1 MQDVRTLS
9 PLDLLWALTGLVLT
23 IAATWSE
30 AFITNAPWDWNAM
43 GLQVYS
49 LGVSFQVGAVLL
61 TACVGGKNAAA
72 LAQIAYVTLGLLLFQ
87 FFGLPIFTQG
97 GGLGYVR
104 EPSFGYLVGFIPA
117 AWICGYLAFQERPK
131 LETLAFSG
139 MCGLGIIHGCGLL
152 YLAIASLGGWLE
164 QVTFPAWGAIWAYS
178 LAPLPGQFIMI
189 CAVSVLAYL
198 LRQLLFY

>member
-1 MQDVRTLS
+1 MDVRALS

-30 AFITNAPWDWNAM
+30 AFITNAPWEWNAT
-43 GLQVYS
+43 GVQVYS

-72 LAQIAYVTLGLLLFQ
+72 LSQIAYVTLGLLLFQ
-87 FFGLPIFTQG
+87 VFGLPIFTQG

-104 EPSFGYLVGFIPA
+104 EPSFGYIIGFIPA
-117 AWICGYLAFQERPK
+117 AWVCGYLAFQERPK
-131 LETLAFSG
+131 LETLAFSSV
-139 MCGLGIIHGCGLL
+139 CGLAIIHGCGLL
-152 YLAIASLGGWLE
+152 YLAIASIGGWLE
-164 QVTFPAWGAIWAYS
+164 QVTFPAWEAILAYS
-178 LAPLPGQFIMI
+178 LAPLPGQLIMI
-189 CAVSVLAYL
+189 CAVSVLAYF